1 MKLPTAREPVLRPEH
16 RGGPVAQGRRDVL
29 RLPAQA
35 ASVGAVRRRVRVTLE
50 RWGLDGRGDDACL
63 VVTELF
69 TNAVLH
75 SGSDQVTCVLWTGE
89 GLLHI
94 EVTDQGSRAA
104 GPAVRCAGDGEENG
118 RGLVLVSHLAQQWGV
133 VHPGSGTGRTVWA
146 ALACTGI
153 PLQKGARR
161 AG

>member
-1 MKLPTAREPVLRPEH
+1 MMLPIAGERVLPLTDS
-16 RGGPVAQGRRDVL
+16 RRDVL
-29 RLPAQA
+29 QLPAQA
-35 ASVGAVRRRVRVTLE
+35 ASVRAARRQVLATLR
-50 RWGLDGRGDDACL
+50 RWGLDRLGDDACL

-75 SGSDQVTCVLWTGE
+75 SGSDHVTCVTWSGG

-94 EVTDQGSRAA
+94 EVTDRGDRAA
-104 GPAVRCAGDGEENG
+104 GPAVRRAGDGEENG

-133 VHPGSGTGRTVWA
+133 VHPGSGAGRTVWA
-146 ALACTGI
+146 ALACGGI
-153 PLQKGARR
+153 PLQKDSRR

>member
-1 MKLPTAREPVLRPEH
+1 MMLPTVRERPL
-16 RGGPVAQGRRDVL
+16 PLADSRRDVL

-35 ASVGAVRRRVRVTLE
+35 ASVGAVRRRVRATLHGWSLE
-50 RWGLDGRGDDACL
+50 RVGDDACL

-75 SGSDQVTCVLWTGE
+75 SGSDHVICALWAGE

-94 EVTDQGSRAA
+94 EVTDQGDRAA
-104 GPAVRCAGDGEENG
+104 GPAVRRAGDGEENG
-118 RGLVLVSHLAQQWGV
+118 RGLVLVSHLAHQWGV
-133 VHPGSGTGRTVWA
+133 VRPGSGAGRTVWA
-146 ALACTGI
+146 ALACGGV

>member
-1 MKLPTAREPVLRPEH
+1 MMLPTARERLLPLTDS
-16 RGGPVAQGRRDVL
+16 RRDVL

-35 ASVGAVRRRVRVTLE
+35 ASVGVVRRQVRATLSRWALDRV
-50 RWGLDGRGDDACL
+50 GDDACL

-75 SGSDQVTCVLWTGE
+75 SGSDHVTCALWTGE

-94 EVTDQGSRAA
+94 EVTDQGDRAA
-104 GPAVRCAGDGEENG
+104 GPAMRRAGDGEENG

-133 VHPGSGTGRTVWA
+133 VHPGSGAGRTVWA
-146 ALACTGI
+146 ALACGGV

>member
-1 MKLPTAREPVLRPEH
+1 MMLPTVRERPL
-16 RGGPVAQGRRDVL
+16 PLADSRRDVL

-35 ASVGAVRRRVRVTLE
+35 ASVGAARRRVRTTLHGWSLE
-50 RWGLDGRGDDACL
+50 RVGDDACL

-75 SGSDQVTCVLWTGE
+75 SGSDHVTCALWASE

-94 EVTDQGSRAA
+94 EVTDQGYRAA
-104 GPAVRCAGDGEENG
+104 GPAVRRAGDGEENG
-118 RGLVLVSHLAQQWGV
+118 RGLVLVSHLAHQWGV
-133 VHPGSGTGRTVWA
+133 VHPVPGTGRTVWA
-146 ALACTGI
+146 ALACGGV